1 MVYEFYD
8 LFDENKK
15 VIVENFENSITIHCK
30 DGNQL
35 TTTTKTSDD
44 FKSEFEFLNYAESVL
59 EKLFENENMIFGVNP
74 HMN

>member
-1 MVYEFYD
+1 MIYEFYD

-15 VIVENFENSITIHCK
+15 VIVENFENSITIHYK
-30 DGNQL
+30 DGGQV
-35 TTTTKTSDD
+35 TRITKTSDD
-44 FKSEFEFLNYAESVL
+44 FKSEFEFLDYAESVL